1 MLDISRPPP
10 IAFPNQ
16 PHFDLTTTFVVP
28 NSDSK
33 KRIRVSL
40 HVLPRERSLS
50 GEVNVIREVSE
61 PTYGK
66 ITKSIHYQTNPLIRS
81 AQRQTST
88 IPTGPSLYANGGLDS
103 HKLSQLINDKTCFA
117 TGRAPLRRNLEGTW
131 RRYFLQRDD
140 AGNDLNVQSPYKEI
154 AIPGVISRRD
164 GGREG
169 AEGGEENL
177 LRLPGNIV
185 VFCGIQEATQH
196 FVVEVSMLTQDDV
209 GEDSNKERKWRR
221 AFVRRSYDTTTGLLV
236 DGSINHFIERRHEK
250 RN

>member
-1 MLDISRPPP
+1 M
-10 IAFPNQ
+10 
-16 PHFDLTTTFVVP
+16 
-28 NSDSK
+28 
-33 KRIRVSL
+33 
-40 HVLPRERSLS
+40 
-50 GEVNVIREVSE
+50 
-61 PTYGK
+61 
-66 ITKSIHYQTNPLIRS
+66 
-81 AQRQTST
+81 
-88 IPTGPSLYANGGLDS
+88 YANGGLDS